1 MRGKKNYIH
10 ILEIDFRTLK
20 SISMHLR
27 DKFEFKPTP
36 EQTLSYVINTQY
48 KELSKPSIQNTK
60 LSSISKK
67 GKDE

>member
-27 DKFEFKPTP
+27 DKFGFKPTP
-36 EQTLSYVINTQY
+36 EQTLSWMITTQY
-48 KELSKPSIQNTK
+48 KELGKPSIQNAK

-67 GKDE
+67 GKNE